1 MANHKS
7 SKKRILRNNKRNEIN
22 SNRISR
28 IRTYIKKVETEI
40 SSENK
45 DKANEAFKLAM
56 PEIQRGV
63 SKGLMHKNTA
73 SRKLSR
79 LSNKI
84 NMGYI
89 STYANRQDLLSLS
102 LTNTAIK
109 TSSSRLFDFLNCS
122 FAHNTFTTG
131 PSIYS

>member
-45 DKANEAFKLAM
+45 DKAKEAFKLAM
-56 PEIQRGV
+56 PEIQKGV
-63 SKGLMHKNTA
+63 SKGLIHKNTA

-84 NMGYI
+84 K
-89 STYANRQDLLSLS
+89 L
-102 LTNTAIK
+102 IK
-109 TSSSRLFDFLNCS
+109 
-122 FAHNTFTTG
+122 
-131 PSIYS
+131 

>member
-56 PEIQRGV
+56 PEIQRGA
-63 SKGLMHKNTA
+63 SKGLIHKNTA

-84 NMGYI
+84 K
-89 STYANRQDLLSLS
+89 S
-102 LTNTAIK
+102 IK
-109 TSSSRLFDFLNCS
+109 
-122 FAHNTFTTG
+122 
-131 PSIYS
+131 

>member
-63 SKGLMHKNTA
+63 SKGLIHKNTA

-79 LSNKI
+79 LSN
-84 NMGYI
+84 
-89 STYANRQDLLSLS
+89 R
-102 LTNTAIK
+102 IK
-109 TSSSRLFDFLNCS
+109 T
-122 FAHNTFTTG
+122 
-131 PSIYS
+131 IK

>member
-45 DKANEAFKLAM
+45 VKADEAFKLAM

-63 SKGLMHKNTA
+63 SKGLIHKNTA

-84 NMGYI
+84 K
-89 STYANRQDLLSLS
+89 S
-102 LTNTAIK
+102 IK
-109 TSSSRLFDFLNCS
+109 
-122 FAHNTFTTG
+122 
-131 PSIYS
+131 

>member
-63 SKGLMHKNTA
+63 SKGLIHKNTA

-84 NMGYI
+84 KI
-89 STYANRQDLLSLS
+89 
-102 LTNTAIK
+102 IK
-109 TSSSRLFDFLNCS
+109 
-122 FAHNTFTTG
+122 
-131 PSIYS
+131 

>member
-22 SNRISR
+22 SHRISR

-63 SKGLMHKNTA
+63 SKGLIHKNTA

-84 NMGYI
+84 K
-89 STYANRQDLLSLS
+89 S
-102 LTNTAIK
+102 IK
-109 TSSSRLFDFLNCS
+109 
-122 FAHNTFTTG
+122 
-131 PSIYS
+131 

>member
-28 IRTYIKKVETEI
+28 IRTYIKKIETEI

-63 SKGLMHKNTA
+63 SKGLIHKNTA

-84 NMGYI
+84 K
-89 STYANRQDLLSLS
+89 T
-102 LTNTAIK
+102 IK
-109 TSSSRLFDFLNCS
+109 
-122 FAHNTFTTG
+122 
-131 PSIYS
+131 

>member
-73 SRKLSR
+73 SRKLSK

-84 NMGYI
+84 K
-89 STYANRQDLLSLS
+89 S
-102 LTNTAIK
+102 IK
-109 TSSSRLFDFLNCS
+109 
-122 FAHNTFTTG
+122 
-131 PSIYS
+131 

>member
-79 LSNKI
+79 LSSKI
-84 NMGYI
+84 K
-89 STYANRQDLLSLS
+89 L
-102 LTNTAIK
+102 IK
-109 TSSSRLFDFLNCS
+109 
-122 FAHNTFTTG
+122 
-131 PSIYS
+131 

>member
-45 DKANEAFKLAM
+45 DKANDAFKLAM

-73 SRKLSR
+73 SRKISR

-84 NMGYI
+84 K
-89 STYANRQDLLSLS
+89 S
-102 LTNTAIK
+102 IK
-109 TSSSRLFDFLNCS
+109 
-122 FAHNTFTTG
+122 
-131 PSIYS
+131 

>member
-56 PEIQRGV
+56 PEIHKGV

-84 NMGYI
+84 K
-89 STYANRQDLLSLS
+89 S
-102 LTNTAIK
+102 IK
-109 TSSSRLFDFLNCS
+109 
-122 FAHNTFTTG
+122 
-131 PSIYS
+131 

>member
-40 SSENK
+40 SSKNK

-73 SRKLSR
+73 SRKISR

-84 NMGYI
+84 K
-89 STYANRQDLLSLS
+89 S
-102 LTNTAIK
+102 IK
-109 TSSSRLFDFLNCS
+109 
-122 FAHNTFTTG
+122 
-131 PSIYS
+131 

>member
-28 IRTYIKKVETEI
+28 IRSYIKKVETEI

-63 SKGLMHKNTA
+63 SKGFIHKNTA

-84 NMGYI
+84 
-89 STYANRQDLLSLS
+89 
-102 LTNTAIK
+102 K
-109 TSSSRLFDFLNCS
+109 T
-122 FAHNTFTTG
+122 
-131 PSIYS
+131 II

>member
-7 SKKRILRNNKRNEIN
+7 SKKRILRNNKRNVIN
-22 SNRISR
+22 SNRLSR

-63 SKGLMHKNTA
+63 SKGLIHKNTA

-84 NMGYI
+84 K
-89 STYANRQDLLSLS
+89 S
-102 LTNTAIK
+102 IK
-109 TSSSRLFDFLNCS
+109 
-122 FAHNTFTTG
+122 
-131 PSIYS
+131 

>member
-40 SSENK
+40 SSENR

-84 NMGYI
+84 K
-89 STYANRQDLLSLS
+89 S
-102 LTNTAIK
+102 IK
-109 TSSSRLFDFLNCS
+109 
-122 FAHNTFTTG
+122 
-131 PSIYS
+131 

>member
-7 SKKRILRNNKRNEIN
+7 SKKRIFRNNKRNEIN
-22 SNRISR
+22 SHRISR

-63 SKGLMHKNTA
+63 SKGLIHKNTA

-84 NMGYI
+84 K
-89 STYANRQDLLSLS
+89 S
-102 LTNTAIK
+102 IK
-109 TSSSRLFDFLNCS
+109 
-122 FAHNTFTTG
+122 
-131 PSIYS
+131 

>member
-63 SKGLMHKNTA
+63 SKGLIHKNTA

-84 NMGYI
+84 KTI
-89 STYANRQDLLSLS
+89 NR
-102 LTNTAIK
+102 
-109 TSSSRLFDFLNCS
+109 
-122 FAHNTFTTG
+122 
-131 PSIYS
+131 

>member
-40 SSENK
+40 GSENK

-63 SKGLMHKNTA
+63 SKGLIHKNTA

-84 NMGYI
+84 K
-89 STYANRQDLLSLS
+89 S
-102 LTNTAIK
+102 IK
-109 TSSSRLFDFLNCS
+109 
-122 FAHNTFTTG
+122 
-131 PSIYS
+131 

>member
-45 DKANEAFKLAM
+45 DKADEAFKLAM

-73 SRKLSR
+73 SRKISR

-84 NMGYI
+84 K
-89 STYANRQDLLSLS
+89 S
-102 LTNTAIK
+102 IK
-109 TSSSRLFDFLNCS
+109 
-122 FAHNTFTTG
+122 
-131 PSIYS
+131 

>member
-45 DKANEAFKLAM
+45 EKANEAFKLAM

-84 NMGYI
+84 K
-89 STYANRQDLLSLS
+89 T
-102 LTNTAIK
+102 IK
-109 TSSSRLFDFLNCS
+109 
-122 FAHNTFTTG
+122 
-131 PSIYS
+131 

>member
-63 SKGLMHKNTA
+63 SKGLIHKNTA

-79 LSNKI
+79 LSKKI
-84 NMGYI
+84 K
-89 STYANRQDLLSLS
+89 S
-102 LTNTAIK
+102 IK
-109 TSSSRLFDFLNCS
+109 
-122 FAHNTFTTG
+122 
-131 PSIYS
+131 

>member
-45 DKANEAFKLAM
+45 DKANEAFKFAM

-63 SKGLMHKNTA
+63 SKGLIHKNTA

-84 NMGYI
+84 K
-89 STYANRQDLLSLS
+89 T
-102 LTNTAIK
+102 IK
-109 TSSSRLFDFLNCS
+109 
-122 FAHNTFTTG
+122 
-131 PSIYS
+131 

>member
-56 PEIQRGV
+56 PEVQRGV
-63 SKGLMHKNTA
+63 SKGLIHKNTA

-84 NMGYI
+84 K
-89 STYANRQDLLSLS
+89 T
-102 LTNTAIK
+102 IK
-109 TSSSRLFDFLNCS
+109 
-122 FAHNTFTTG
+122 
-131 PSIYS
+131 

>member
-84 NMGYI
+84 K
-89 STYANRQDLLSLS
+89 L
-102 LTNTAIK
+102 IK
-109 TSSSRLFDFLNCS
+109 
-122 FAHNTFTTG
+122 
-131 PSIYS
+131 

>member
-63 SKGLMHKNTA
+63 SKGLIHKNTA

-84 NMGYI
+84 KK
-89 STYANRQDLLSLS
+89 
-102 LTNTAIK
+102 IK
-109 TSSSRLFDFLNCS
+109 
-122 FAHNTFTTG
+122 
-131 PSIYS
+131 